1 MLCCPGV
8 VLDHR
13 LDNPPDRGGQGVN
26 QLHEGEQGRGAVG
39 EGGLQLQEEPHG
51 GIHLHYVIHHS
62 FEAITGV
69 RSSRVEDEEPDCQG
83 QPARMVERPT
93 LLSLQIA
100 GYLAYLDSLDI
111 PEI

>member
-1 MLCCPGV
+1 M
-8 VLDHR
+8 LDHR
-13 LDNPPDRGGQGVN
+13 LDNPSDRGGQGIN
-26 QLHEGEQGRGAVG
+26 QLHEGEKGRGAVG

-62 FEAITGV
+62 LEAITGV
-69 RSSRVEDEEPDCQG
+69 GSSRVEDKKADCQG

-93 LLSLQIA
+93 FLGLEIA
-100 GYLAYLDSLDI
+100 WYFAYLDCLDI